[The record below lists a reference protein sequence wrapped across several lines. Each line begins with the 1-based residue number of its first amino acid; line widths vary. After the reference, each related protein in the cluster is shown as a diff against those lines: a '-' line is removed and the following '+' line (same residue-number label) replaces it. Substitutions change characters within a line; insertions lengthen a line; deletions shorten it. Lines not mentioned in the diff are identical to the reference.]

1 MKKPRAFVTDHALVR
16 YFERV
21 LGFDIDAL
29 KDEIARAVDASVQVG
44 GGSVVLDGMRYVLK
58 AGADGGPTV
67 VPIPPS
73 ADPLNARRSG
83 LRTGGIAEV
92 EPDPCAVPRCG
103 NTARDRNPTDLCQV
117 HGGRFKQ
124 AVRAARRSA

>member
-44 GGSVVLDGMRYVLK
+44 GGAVVLEGHRYVLK

-67 VPIPPS
+67 VTITP
-73 ADPLNARRSG
+73 ATEPLNRRRSG

-92 EPDPCAVPRCG
+92 EPDTCAVPGCG
-103 NTARDRNPTDLCQV
+103 NAVSDRNPTGLCQV